1 MFDYE
6 KSDYSFNRNS
16 GSIIY
21 LTVTGLVK
29 VSASQFLEENPQ
41 LTMSDYEELKR
52 VSDEMML
59 EERRDNK
66 RQTRRNISWSAIK
79 EPTVVVS
86 AEEQFLQL
94 LENKQEDLRRTEQL
108 IIAKKAL
115 CKLSKRQRRRYLLHE
130 VHGMTV
136 RKIAYIERV
145 SPQTVH
151 ESIMR
156 ARQIICAYLASVR
169 DAP

>member
-79 EPTVVVS
+79 EPTVVV
-86 AEEQFLQL
+86 
-94 LENKQEDLRRTEQL
+94 
-108 IIAKKAL
+108 
-115 CKLSKRQRRRYLLHE
+115 
-130 VHGMTV
+130 
-136 RKIAYIERV
+136 
-145 SPQTVH
+145 
-151 ESIMR
+151 
-156 ARQIICAYLASVR
+156 
-169 DAP
+169 